1 MIDLSFHRVRPEKVD
16 RLRAWLSGLPAR
28 RDEVL
33 ETFRREGVRHERASL
48 LMTNEGPVLVYAIER
63 SDGDHEAAR
72 AAFMASELPIDR
84 EHLAVLREC
93 LIAFAPAETL
103 FDIALE

>member
-16 RLRAWLSGLPAR
+16 TLRAWLSSLPTR

-33 ETFRREGVRHERASL
+33 ETFRREGVRHELASL
-48 LMTNEGPVLVYAIER
+48 LMTHEGPVLVYAIER

-72 AAFMASELPIDR
+72 AAFMASELAIDK

-93 LIAFAPAETL
+93 LIGIAQAESL
-103 FDIALE
+103 FDIALA